1 MKFFKTDRKGSI
13 TVFTALT
20 LSGII
25 LFQCVLLQGAYVYT
39 AQANVRYKLALAG
52 QSLLA
57 GFDRILYEDYGLL
70 ACQEQADGGAKAE
83 YYFNSSVSGLQNLKE
98 QAEKH
103 LGSSE
108 TGLLRLMPMKGES
121 FGFTASYTG
130 SLADINVFQQEITE
144 LMKYRTPANL
154 LEYLLECVDLLDSAE
169 KSSEGERL
177 YQEAGRLLDR
187 LSELADKLYRAVEG
201 WSVNDMA
208 CVNGFD
214 NFTNRP
220 LVISQIK
227 TASLFLHGMSFTEL
241 TKGEAFEKLT
251 ELKNHCTSMKA
262 DYETYAEL
270 NRKALTYIAEVETLQ
285 SQITPEIEKIE
296 AWLSSYRPEDSAG
309 GDYKTRL
316 EERVEELRSILRKTS
331 YSAVKSK
338 LQKNLEAFENALEKL
353 DDMAAYLQEFD
364 QTVFD
369 GSYVIDCIEKAES
382 AEIDTQIKVY
392 TGKGSANAE
401 LMEADPREKGSRA
414 EAEILKNLVN
424 LPEIADSLY
433 STLPSITTPVSQVTL
448 EEENLLA
455 GVLIDDYILTYFSNS
470 SGSSQIE
477 RSYFLE
483 GETEYIIN
491 GNSSEQKNREDT
503 LLKIFGIRTTLNLVH
518 VVCSSD
524 KMNTARSIGNA
535 IAGALTCGIGGP
547 LFTALVT
554 AAWAM
559 SEAAL
564 DIEDLKAGREVP
576 LVKNKENWKLS
587 IPGIAGAL
595 TAESNSD
602 RENKASEKSAFTMDY
617 KGYLRLL
624 LFLTPQKIKL
634 LRIQDVI
641 EINLTSLTGQRWY
654 LGNYYTGIHLG
665 CSFMAAMLGPVYT
678 MFQEDKSVK
687 GYFIRRDVHVSY

>member
-1 MKFFKTDRKGSI
+1 
-13 TVFTALT
+13 
-20 LSGII
+20 
-25 LFQCVLLQGAYVYT
+25 
-39 AQANVRYKLALAG
+39 
-52 QSLLA
+52 
-57 GFDRILYEDYGLL
+57 
-70 ACQEQADGGAKAE
+70 
-83 YYFNSSVSGLQNLKE
+83 
-98 QAEKH
+98 
-103 LGSSE
+103 
-108 TGLLRLMPMKGES
+108 
-121 FGFTASYTG
+121 
-130 SLADINVFQQEITE
+130 
-144 LMKYRTPANL
+144 
-154 LEYLLECVDLLDSAE
+154 
-169 KSSEGERL
+169 
-177 YQEAGRLLDR
+177 
-187 LSELADKLYRAVEG
+187 
-201 WSVNDMA
+201 
-208 CVNGFD
+208 
-214 NFTNRP
+214 
-220 LVISQIK
+220 
-227 TASLFLHGMSFTEL
+227 MSFTEL